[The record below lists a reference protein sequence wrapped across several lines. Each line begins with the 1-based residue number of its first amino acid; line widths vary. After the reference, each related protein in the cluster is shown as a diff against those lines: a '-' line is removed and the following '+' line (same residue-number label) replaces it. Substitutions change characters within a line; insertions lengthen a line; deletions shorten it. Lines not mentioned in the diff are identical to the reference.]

1 MKMSMSLA
9 ATATAK
15 LVEELSGPS
24 CDTVS
29 VIEAAT
35 WLGTT
40 QRNVR
45 KWLAQGQLE
54 AAIDAVTGARG
65 VLVHSLHNF
74 RVRAEEDAAVSRRQR
89 NRHVVTVRSGR
100 GVKSREA
107 VPGAPSEL
115 LPSCVPLM
123 AVLEEVEDY
132 RRRQGRRYQLPTLL
146 AITSCAVLCGCRSF
160 ASISKWC
167 ENQRSLLQ
175 QFFEVDAVPTPH
187 TLHLVFSGLDRVR
200 LEAGL
205 TEWALSALKTLD
217 LGMERSPRSL
227 YNRDGRILPGR
238 YSSRIPGLVA
248 LTELGARLGLQEDGA
263 GRIAPLESDGAHL
276 LRVLLFEGTKSTSA
290 VF

>member
-15 LVEELSGPS
+15 LVEELSGAA

-54 AAIDAVTGARG
+54 AGLDVVTGVKG
-65 VLVHSLHNF
+65 VLICSVQNFEERHEAEASL
-74 RVRAEEDAAVSRRQR
+74 SRRQR
-89 NRHVVTVRSGR
+89 NRHLVNLR
-100 GVKSREA
+100 GTRRARSRESGPA
-107 VPGAPSEL
+107 GQPETPPRCA
-115 LPSCVPLM
+115 PLM
-123 AVLEEVEDY
+123 AMLEEVEDS
-132 RRRQGRRYQLPTLL
+132 RRRQGRRYQLSALL
-146 AITSCAVLCGCRSF
+146 AMTSCAVLCGCRSF
-160 ASISKWC
+160 SSISTWC

-175 QFFEVDAVPTPH
+175 QFFEVDAVPTSH
-187 TLHLVFSGLDRVR
+187 TLHLVFRGLDRTR

-205 TEWALSALKTLD
+205 TEWALSALRTLD
-217 LGMERSPRSL
+217 PGMERPPRSL
-227 YNRDGRILPGR
+227 YIRDGRILPGR

-248 LTELGARLGLQEDGA
+248 LTELGERIGLQEAGPGRIKQLDGA
-263 GRIAPLESDGAHL
+263 GVQL
-276 LRVLLFEGTKSTSA
+276 LRVLLFEGSQWSSPS
-290 VF
+290 F